1 VRQSAAMQARVL
13 EACVVAGALSLWS
26 SVAGAH
32 ALLTSPTPRDNS
44 DLHKDPNG
52 PCGVS
57 RAASQ
62 PMNAPLEPG
71 SELNLTWTETVNHP
85 GCFVID
91 FSMAGDTGWQTLAM
105 VPHESDGNT
114 PRPYA
119 TTVTLPAAACADCT
133 LRLRQIMLG
142 AEPAAGACPPAN
154 PAPGATYYSCA
165 NMVLA
170 GDSASGGSASG
181 GSASGGSASGGSAS
195 GGSAGG
201 ASGSK
206 SSALEESSCAYAAK
220 TGSSGSGWLA
230 VCAALVLALR
240 RGKGLPAK

>member
-1 VRQSAAMQARVL
+1 MQARGFEAYFVL
-13 EACVVAGALSLWS
+13 GALSLWS
-26 SVAGAH
+26 SASGAH
-32 ALLTSPTPRDNS
+32 TLLTSPTPRDDS

-71 SELNLTWTETVNHP
+71 SALNLTWTETINHP

-91 FSMAGDTGWQTLAM
+91 FSMAGDADWQTLTT

-119 TTVTLPAAACADCT
+119 TTVTLPGAACSDCT

-142 AEPAAGACPPAN
+142 AEPTAGAACPPADL
-154 PAPGATYYSCA
+154 ALGSTYYSCA
-165 NMVLA
+165 NVVLA

-181 GSASGGSASGGSAS
+181 GNASGGNASGGSASGGSAS
-195 GGSAGG
+195 GGAG
-201 ASGSK
+201 GSK

-220 TGSSGSGWLA
+220 TGSSRPSWLA
-230 VCAALVLALR
+230 VCGALLLALR
-240 RGKGLPAK
+240 RGRGKSMSR

>member
-1 VRQSAAMQARVL
+1 MQSRGF
-13 EACVVAGALSLWS
+13 EAYVVAGALSLWS

-32 ALLTSPTPRDNS
+32 ALLTSPTPRDDS

-52 PCGVS
+52 PCGVA

-71 SELNLTWTETVNHP
+71 SVLNITWTETVNHP

-91 FSMAGDTGWQTLAM
+91 FSMAGDTDWQTLAT

-114 PRPYA
+114 PRPHD
-119 TTVTLPAAACADCT
+119 TTVTLPAAACGDCT

-142 AEPAAGACPPAN
+142 EEPAAGAACPPADL
-154 PAPGATYYSCA
+154 APGATYYSCA

-170 GDSASGGSASG
+170 GDSVSGGSASGGSVSGGSASG
-181 GSASGGSASGGSAS
+181 GSASGG
-195 GGSAGG
+195 
-201 ASGSK
+201 ASGS
-206 SSALEESSCAYAAK
+206 SSSTLEESSCAYAAK
-220 TGSSGSGWLA
+220 TGSGRSIWLA
-230 VCAALVLALR
+230 VVGALVLALR
-240 RGKGLPAK
+240 RGRGNAGHSGK